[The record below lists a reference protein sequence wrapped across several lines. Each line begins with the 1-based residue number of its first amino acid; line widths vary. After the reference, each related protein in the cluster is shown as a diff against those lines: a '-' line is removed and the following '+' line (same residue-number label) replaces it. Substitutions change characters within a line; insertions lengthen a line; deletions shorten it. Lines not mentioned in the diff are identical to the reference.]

1 MGRHLGCALAVAI
14 GLQLAGCI
22 TDYGPVVVLEPE
34 EVAARSYAAPRLQ
47 RGDRIKVTVY
57 GEDNLGGVYDIDPGG
72 YVSLPLAGTIRA
84 AGHTRAELEA
94 ALTAKFKSEY
104 LQNPK
109 VTVDYAAFR
118 PIYVFGEAEHPGEF
132 PYRASAS
139 VLDAITMAGGL
150 TYRGSRW
157 SVLVKHS
164 SEPEWREV
172 PLSEAMNISV
182 LPGDS
187 IRIPERYF

>member
-1 MGRHLGCALAVAI
+1 MGRHLGCALVIAF
-14 GLQLAGCI
+14 GLQVAGCI

-72 YVSLPLAGTIRA
+72 NVSLPLAGTIRA

-118 PIYVFGEAEHPGEF
+118 PFYVLGEAEHPGEF
-132 PYRASAS
+132 PYKAGMS
-139 VLDAITMAGGL
+139 VLDGITAAGGL

-164 SEPEWREV
+164 SEVEWREY
-172 PLSEAMNISV
+172 PLTSAINIS
-182 LPGDS
+182 LFPGDS